1 MKQLF
6 LILLPVLS
14 LPLLARAGGTPT
26 TAASAPG
33 TTWRWPAAAALQP
46 PPPTTA
52 SCSAAVRCS
61 PGCSREA
68 VMSLLQQLSEARAT
82 NTQLRERLLRARHHT
97 PLVLFGGAP
106 GGAAV
111 WQLVAFLIALA
122 GVAAHIRGARKTAQA
137 QHHVLL
143 LQRYLHVWKAQL
155 AAATADADA
164 TTSSSQEP
172 CDAPTRG
179 KRAWPSR
186 LARMARLLDERVRGQ
201 MLMLLSQLLPA
212 DALPTTSCCLHSC
225 CC

>member
-1 MKQLF
+1 
-6 LILLPVLS
+6 
-14 LPLLARAGGTPT
+14 
-26 TAASAPG
+26 
-33 TTWRWPAAAALQP
+33 
-46 PPPTTA
+46 
-52 SCSAAVRCS
+52 
-61 PGCSREA
+61 
-68 VMSLLQQLSEARAT
+68 MSLLQQLSEARAT

-172 CDAPTRG
+172 CDAPTTAAAAAATAAARG